1 MPRNSLTDLLA
12 QKAALDK
19 KIAEMQDAHRSDAIN
34 KVKAMMAEY
43 GLTAADLGVGVGGPA
58 NPFAS
63 GRSNG
68 AGAKSAKSATSSRE
82 AAASAEGGAAGPGR
96 RKPSANAGRKVAP
109 KYRNPA
115 TGDTWTGRGL
125 KPKWLV
131 AALNSGR
138 SLSEFA
144 L

>member
-1 MPRNSLTDLLA
+1 MAKNSLTDLLA

-19 KIAEMQDAHRSDAIN
+19 KISDLQQAQRSEAIRQ
-34 KVKAMMAEY
+34 VKAMMADY
-43 GLTAADLGVGVGGPA
+43 GLTAADIAGTG
-58 NPFAS
+58 AS
-63 GRSNG
+63 GTGSETRAKP
-68 AGAKSAKSATSSRE
+68 AGTARQG
-82 AAASAEGGAAGPGR
+82 AAASGLAPIPSPFGKR
-96 RKPSANAGRKVAP
+96 RKPSANAGKKVAP

-138 SLSEFA
+138 SLSDFA

>member
-1 MPRNSLTDLLA
+1 MARTSLTDLLA

-19 KIAEMQDAHRSDAIN
+19 KIAEMQQAHRSDAIN

-43 GLTAADLGVGVGGPA
+43 GLTAADIGGGPE
-58 NPFAS
+58 NPFTAA
-63 GRSNG
+63 RRANG
-68 AGAKSAKSATSSRE
+68 AAKKPAAVAQPAAPLTPTP
-82 AAASAEGGAAGPGR
+82 AAAGKR
-96 RKPSANAGRKVAP
+96 RKPSANAGKKVAP

-115 TGDTWTGRGL
+115 TGDTWSGRGL
-125 KPKWLV
+125 KPKWLA

>member
-1 MPRNSLTDLLA
+1 MTRNSLTDLLA

-19 KIAEMQDAHRSDAIN
+19 KIAEMQQAHRSDAIH

-43 GLTAADLGVGVGGPA
+43 GLTAADLGVDGAGPG
-58 NPFAS
+58 NPFEGGGKRRGS
-63 GRSNG
+63 
-68 AGAKSAKSATSSRE
+68 GAKSASSSRPE
-82 AAASAEGGAAGPGR
+82 ASGDRNPKGSQR
-96 RKPSANAGRKVAP
+96 RKPSANAGKKVPP
-109 KYRNPA
+109 KYRDPA

-131 AALNSGR
+131 AALDSGR

>member
-1 MPRNSLTDLLA
+1 MAKNSLTDLLA

-19 KIAEMQDAHRSDAIN
+19 KIADMQRAHRSDAIN
-34 KVKAMMAEY
+34 KVKAMMAEF
-43 GLTAADLGVGVGGPA
+43 GLTVEDI
-58 NPFAS
+58 
-63 GRSNG
+63 
-68 AGAKSAKSATSSRE
+68 AGAPAGPTASARPAGAVPPAGRASAAT
-82 AAASAEGGAAGPGR
+82 AASPADVAKR
-96 RKPSANAGRKVAP
+96 RKLSANAGKKVAP

-131 AALNSGR
+131 AALGAGR

>member
-1 MPRNSLTDLLA
+1 MARNSLTDLLA

-19 KIAEMQDAHRSDAIN
+19 KIADMQQAHRSDAIS

-43 GLTAADLGVGVGGPA
+43 GLTPADLGAGFSGPA
-58 NPFAS
+58 NPFATARGGPAAGKSGGS
-63 GRSNG
+63 GRQATAAKDNAG
-68 AGAKSAKSATSSRE
+68 GAK
-82 AAASAEGGAAGPGR
+82 G
-96 RKPSANAGRKVAP
+96 RKPSANAGKKVAP

-131 AALNSGR
+131 AALSSGR